1 MPLSRIMPV
10 KVFMALATLARAR
23 GDQSGGLAGGKTGR
37 KDDAVLRTSA
47 SGRIGQAADPCR
59 AHRRLSIAHAPL
71 VVIEEIGC

>member
-1 MPLSRIMPV
+1 
-10 KVFMALATLARAR
+10 MARVELGA
-23 GDQSGGLAGGKTGR
+23 GLP
-37 KDDAVLRTSA
+37 VLRTSA